1 MEDKIVARN
10 IGVAVGVIMMVAF
23 ALITISTIIGNS
35 LQ

>member
-10 IGVAVGVIMMVAF
+10 LAVAVGVIILVA
-23 ALITISTIIGNS
+23 LTLVTISSVIGNN

>member
-10 IGVAVGVIMMVAF
+10 IGLTVGVIIMVAF
-23 ALITISTIIGNS
+23 ALVTISTIIGNT

>member
-10 IGVAVGVIMMVAF
+10 IAMAIGVIIVVAF
-23 ALITISTIIGNS
+23 ALITISSIIGNT

>member
-10 IGVAVGVIMMVAF
+10 IGMAIGVIIVVAF
-23 ALITISTIIGNS
+23 GLVTISTIIGNS

>member
-10 IGVAVGVIMMVAF
+10 IAMAVGVIIMVAF

>member
-10 IGVAVGVIMMVAF
+10 LAVAVGVIILVA
-23 ALITISTIIGNS
+23 LTLVTISSVIGNS

>member
-10 IGVAVGVIMMVAF
+10 IGVAVGVIIMVAI
-23 ALITISTIIGNS
+23 ALVTISTIIGNN

>member
-10 IGVAVGVIMMVAF
+10 IAMAIGAITIVAL
-23 ALITISTIIGNS
+23 ALVTISTVIGNS